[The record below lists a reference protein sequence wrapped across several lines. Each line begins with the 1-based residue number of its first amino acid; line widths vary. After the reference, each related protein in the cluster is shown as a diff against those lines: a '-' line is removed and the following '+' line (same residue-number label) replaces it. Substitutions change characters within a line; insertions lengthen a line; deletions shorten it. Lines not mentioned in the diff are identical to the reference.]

1 MSNRQQNTVPGKT
14 NSAILTEGPSR
25 AAARAMLRGVGFSKE
40 DLHKPIIGIA
50 NTWTEIGPCN
60 FHLRHIAEAVKQG
73 IREAGGTPM
82 EFNTVTISD
91 GITMGTE
98 GMKASLI
105 SREVIAD
112 SIELVTR
119 GNSFDGLVCIAG
131 CDKNMPAAI
140 MALARLDIPGLMLYG
155 GSIMPGHLQIGPDG
169 KPLASASDPSSR
181 PEPQSAQNPSS
192 RPEPQSALNPSS
204 QPEPQNP
211 LNPSSRPEAQSAG
224 AERPLYF
231 APAPSQASHQI
242 DITIQAVFE
251 AIGSHA
257 AGKISDAQ
265 LEAVEANAC
274 PGPGACGG
282 QFTANTMA
290 MAGEFLGISPIQLTG
305 VPAMDRAKHEA
316 SREAG
321 RCVMDLVR
329 KGTKP
334 SQILTREALQN
345 AITAVCA
352 SGGSTNAVLH
362 LTAIAHE
369 LGIELTLED
378 YDRISETTPFICDL
392 TPGGQYVAKDYQDAG
407 GSRVLAKRLLQR
419 GQLHDGLTVTGKTLH
434 EEAQRAEETPNQRV
448 IREWSNPLKPTG
460 GLVILRGNLAPEGCV
475 VKVAGHERIH
485 HTGPARVF
493 NSEDDAF
500 HAVEAGEI
508 HPNDILVIRYE
519 GPRGGPGMREML
531 AVTAAI
537 KGIPELSETV
547 ALLTDGRFSGATRG
561 LMAGHVAPEAQL
573 GGPIA
578 AVREGDT
585 ITFDIPNRQLT
596 LNIPDEEIAARLKKF
611 QAPEPR
617 YKRGVFA
624 KYANSVS
631 SASQGA
637 VTT

>member
-1 MSNRQQNTVPGKT
+1 MSTSAVPGKR
-14 NSAILTEGPSR
+14 NSVVLTEGPSR
-25 AAARAMLRGVGFSKE
+25 AAARSYLRGVGFSKE

-60 FHLRHIAEAVKQG
+60 FHLRDVAEAVKQG
-73 IREAGGTPM
+73 VRDAGGTPM

-112 SIELVTR
+112 SIELVAR
-119 GNSFDGLVCIAG
+119 GNLFDGIVCIAG
-131 CDKNMPAAI
+131 CDKNMPGTI
-140 MALARLDIPGLMLYG
+140 MAMARLDIPGIMLYG
-155 GSIMPGHLQIGPDG
+155 GSIMPGKLPQPDG
-169 KPLASASDPSSR
+169 STK
-181 PEPQSAQNPSS
+181 
-192 RPEPQSALNPSS
+192 
-204 QPEPQNP
+204 
-211 LNPSSRPEAQSAG
+211 
-224 AERPLYF
+224 
-231 APAPSQASHQI
+231 
-242 DITIQAVFE
+242 DITILNVFE
-251 AIGSHA
+251 GMGSHA
-257 AGKISDAQ
+257 AGKINDAQ
-265 LEAVEANAC
+265 LEALEAAAC

-290 MAGEFLGISPIQLTG
+290 MAGEFLGISPFNLTG
-305 VPAMDRAKHEA
+305 VPAMDPAKASA

-321 RCVMDLVR
+321 RMIMELTKNDLR
-329 KGTKP
+329 P
-334 SQILTREALQN
+334 SKIITHQSLMN
-345 AITAVCA
+345 AVTAVCA

-362 LTAIAHE
+362 LIAIARE
-369 LGIELTLED
+369 MNLQLGMD
-378 YDRISETTPFICDL
+378 DFDRISEQTPFLCDL
-392 TPGGQYVAKDYQDAG
+392 SPGGKYVAKDYQDAG
-407 GSRVLAKRLLQR
+407 GSRVLAQRLR
-419 GQLHDGLTVTGKTLH
+419 EKGLLLNSHTVSGKTIYQ
-434 EEAQRAEETPNQRV
+434 EADLAVETPGQPV
-448 IREWSNPLKPTG
+448 IRSWDNPLKQTG

-493 NSEDDAF
+493 DSEDLCHA
-500 HAVEAGEI
+500 AVEAGQI
-508 HPNDILVIRYE
+508 NPGDVCVIRYE
-519 GPRGGPGMREML
+519 GPKGGPGMREML

-537 KGIPELSETV
+537 KGIPELSDSV

-578 AVREGDT
+578 AVREGDK
-585 ITFDIPNRQLT
+585 ITFDIPARTLT
-596 LNIPDEEIAARLKKF
+596 LEVSDEEIAARLKNWK
-611 QAPEPR
+611 APEAR

-637 VTT
+637 ITT

>member
-1 MSNRQQNTVPGKT
+1 MSTQSTGKT
-14 NSAILTEGPSR
+14 NSIVLTEGPSR
-25 AAARAMLRGVGFSKE
+25 AAARAMLRGVGFTKE

-60 FHLRHIAEAVKQG
+60 YHLRDIAAAVKEG
-73 IREAGGTPM
+73 IRAAGGTPM

-105 SREVIAD
+105 SRDMIAD
-112 SIELVTR
+112 SIELVAR

-131 CDKNMPAAI
+131 CDKNMPGAI

-155 GSIMPGHLQIGPDG
+155 GSIAPGHMHVADDG
-169 KPLASASDPSSR
+169 KT
-181 PEPQSAQNPSS
+181 PEPGSKK
-192 RPEPQSALNPSS
+192 E
-204 QPEPQNP
+204 
-211 LNPSSRPEAQSAG
+211 
-224 AERPLYF
+224 
-231 APAPSQASHQI
+231 I
-242 DITIQAVFE
+242 DITIQQVFE
-251 AIGSHA
+251 AIGAHA
-257 AGKISDAQ
+257 AGKITDAQ
-265 LEAVEANAC
+265 LEEAEATAC

-305 VPAMDRAKHEA
+305 VPAMSAEKHAA
-316 SREAG
+316 SKEAG
-321 RCVMDLVR
+321 KLVMDLAR
-329 KGTKP
+329 AGLKP
-334 SQILTREALQN
+334 SQIITRESIED
-345 AITAVCA
+345 AIYAVCA

-362 LTAIAHE
+362 LIAIAKE
-369 LGIELTLED
+369 LDIPLTVD
-378 YDRISETTPFICDL
+378 DFDIISEKTPFICDL
-392 TPGGQYVAKDYQDAG
+392 QPGGKYVARDYQDAG
-407 GSRVLAKRLLQR
+407 GSRVLAERLLEK
-419 GQLHDGLTVTGKTLH
+419 GLLHGNTPTVSLKTIR
-434 EEAQRAEETPNQRV
+434 EEATSAHETKGQHIILP
-448 IREWSNPLKPTG
+448 WSAPLKPTG
-460 GLVILRGNLAPEGCV
+460 GLVILKGNLAPEGCV

-485 HTGPARVF
+485 HTGTARVF
-493 NSEDDAF
+493 NSEDLCFA
-500 HAVEAGEI
+500 AINAGKI
-508 HPNDILVIRYE
+508 NPNDVLVIRYE

-578 AVREGDT
+578 AVHEGDT
-585 ITFDIPNRQLT
+585 ITFDIPGRKLT
-596 LNIPDEEIAARLKKF
+596 LNVSDEEIAKRLASF
-611 QAPEPR
+611 VAPAPR

-631 SASQGA
+631 SASHGA

>member
-1 MSNRQQNTVPGKT
+1 VSEKLSPAKR
-14 NSAILTEGPSR
+14 NSIVLTEGPNR
-25 AAARAMLRGVGFSKE
+25 AAARSYLRGVGFSKE

-60 FHLRHIAEAVKQG
+60 FHLRQVAEAVKQG

-112 SIELVTR
+112 SIELVAR

-140 MALARLDIPGLMLYG
+140 MALARLDIPGMMLYG
-155 GSIMPGHLQIGPDG
+155 GSIMPGKLPQADG
-169 KPLASASDPSSR
+169 STK
-181 PEPQSAQNPSS
+181 E
-192 RPEPQSALNPSS
+192 
-204 QPEPQNP
+204 
-211 LNPSSRPEAQSAG
+211 
-224 AERPLYF
+224 
-231 APAPSQASHQI
+231 
-242 DITIQAVFE
+242 ITILSVFE

-257 AGKISDAQ
+257 AGKINDDQ
-265 LEAVEANAC
+265 LEAVEAAAC

-305 VPAMDRAKHEA
+305 VPAMSAEKAHA

-321 RCVMDLVR
+321 KLMMKLAEA
-329 KGTKP
+329 GIKP
-334 SQILTREALQN
+334 SQILTKQSIED
-345 AITAVCA
+345 AIAAVAA

-362 LTAIAHE
+362 LIAIAHE
-369 LGIELTLED
+369 LKIPISMED
-378 YDRISETTPFICDL
+378 FDRISERTPHICDMS
-392 TPGGQYVAKDYQDAG
+392 PGGKYAAKDYQDAG
-407 GSRVLAKRLLQR
+407 GSRVLAKRLF
-419 GQLHDGLTVTGKTLH
+419 DAGLIKGDTITVTGKTL
-434 EEAQRAEETPNQRV
+434 AEESKDAVETPGQPV
-448 IREWSNPLKPTG
+448 IYPVDKPLKKTG
-460 GLVILRGNLAPEGCV
+460 GLVILKGNLAPEGCV
-475 VKVAGHERIH
+475 IKVAGHERIYH
-485 HTGPARVF
+485 QGTARVF
-493 NSEDDAF
+493 NSEDLCFA
-500 HAVEAGEI
+500 AVEAGEI
-508 HPNDILVIRYE
+508 KPNDVCVIRYE
-519 GPRGGPGMREML
+519 GPKGGPGMREML

-578 AVREGDT
+578 AVREGDL
-585 ITFDIPNRQLT
+585 ITFDIPNRKLT
-596 LNIPDEEIAARLKKF
+596 LEISDEEMAARLKEFK
-611 QAPEPR
+611 APEAR

-631 SASQGA
+631 SASVGA
-637 VTT
+637 VTS

>member
-1 MSNRQQNTVPGKT
+1 MSEKLSPAKT
-14 NSAILTEGPSR
+14 NSIALTEGPNR
-25 AAARAMLRGVGFSKE
+25 AAARSYLRGVGFSKE

-60 FHLRHIAEAVKQG
+60 FHLRQVAEAVKQG

-112 SIELVTR
+112 SIELVAR

-140 MALARLDIPGLMLYG
+140 MALARLDIPGMMLYG
-155 GSIMPGHLQIGPDG
+155 GSIMPGKLPQADG
-169 KPLASASDPSSR
+169 STK
-181 PEPQSAQNPSS
+181 E
-192 RPEPQSALNPSS
+192 
-204 QPEPQNP
+204 
-211 LNPSSRPEAQSAG
+211 
-224 AERPLYF
+224 
-231 APAPSQASHQI
+231 
-242 DITIQAVFE
+242 ITILQVFE

-257 AGKISDAQ
+257 AGKINDDQ
-265 LEAVEANAC
+265 LEAVEAAAC

-305 VPAMDRAKHEA
+305 VPAMSAEKAHA

-321 RCVMDLVR
+321 KLMMKLAEA
-329 KGTKP
+329 GIKP
-334 SQILTREALQN
+334 SQILTKQSIED
-345 AITAVCA
+345 AIAAVAA

-362 LTAIAHE
+362 LIAIAHE
-369 LGIELTLED
+369 LKIPLSMED
-378 YDRISETTPFICDL
+378 FDRISEHTPHICDMS
-392 TPGGQYVAKDYQDAG
+392 PGGKYAAKDYQEAG
-407 GSRVLAKRLLQR
+407 GSRLLAKRLL
-419 GQLHDGLTVTGKTLH
+419 DAGLIKGDTITVTGKTLAD
-434 EEAQRAEETPNQRV
+434 EAKDAVETPGQPV
-448 IREWSNPLKPTG
+448 IYPVEAPLKKTG
-460 GLVILRGNLAPEGCV
+460 GLVILKGNLAPDGCV
-475 VKVAGHERIH
+475 IKVAGHERIYH
-485 HTGPARVF
+485 QGPARVF
-493 NSEDDAF
+493 DSEDLCFA
-500 HAVEAGEI
+500 AVEAGQI
-508 HPNDILVIRYE
+508 KPNDVCVIRYE
-519 GPRGGPGMREML
+519 GPKGGPGMREML

-561 LMAGHVAPEAQL
+561 LMAGHVAPEAQE

-578 AVREGDT
+578 AVREGDL
-585 ITFDIPNRQLT
+585 ITFDIPNRKLT
-596 LNIPDEEIAARLKKF
+596 LEISEEELAKRLKEFKPKE
-611 QAPEPR
+611 AR

-624 KYANSVS
+624 KYANTVS
-631 SASQGA
+631 SASLGA
-637 VTT
+637 VTS

>member
-1 MSNRQQNTVPGKT
+1 MSSTSGKT
-14 NSAILTEGPSR
+14 HSNVLTEGPSR
-25 AAARAMLRGVGFSKE
+25 AAARSYLRGVGFSKE

-60 FHLRHIAEAVKQG
+60 FHLRQVAEAVKQG
-73 IREAGGTPM
+73 VRDAGGTPM

-112 SIELVTR
+112 SIELVAR

-131 CDKNMPAAI
+131 CDKNMPAAV

-155 GSIMPGHLQIGPDG
+155 GSIAPGQLPQPDG
-169 KPLASASDPSSR
+169 THK
-181 PEPQSAQNPSS
+181 
-192 RPEPQSALNPSS
+192 
-204 QPEPQNP
+204 
-211 LNPSSRPEAQSAG
+211 
-224 AERPLYF
+224 
-231 APAPSQASHQI
+231 
-242 DITIQAVFE
+242 DITILNVFE

-257 AGKISDAQ
+257 AGKIDDAQ
-265 LEAVEANAC
+265 LEAVEAAAC

-290 MAGEFLGISPIQLTG
+290 MAGEFLGISPMHLTG
-305 VPAMDRAKHEA
+305 VPAMSAEKHEA
-316 SREAG
+316 SRQAG
-321 RCVMDLVR
+321 RLVMELAR
-329 KGTKP
+329 KGVTP
-334 SQILTREALQN
+334 SQILTRKSIEN
-345 AITAVCA
+345 AIAAVCA

-362 LTAIAHE
+362 MIAIANE
-369 LGIELTLED
+369 LNIPLTMED
-378 YDRISETTPFICDL
+378 FDSISERTPFICDL
-392 TPGGQYVAKDYQDAG
+392 SPGGKYVAKDYQDAG
-407 GSRVLAKRLLQR
+407 GSRVLAARLLER
-419 GQLHDGLTVTGKTLH
+419 GQLHDTPTVSGKSIF
-434 EEAQRAEETPNQRV
+434 EEAEAAVETAGQPV
-448 IREWSNPLKPTG
+448 IRTWSNPLKPTG
-460 GLVILRGNLAPEGCV
+460 GLVILKGNLAPEGCV
-475 VKVAGHERIH
+475 IKVAGHERLN

-493 NSEDDAF
+493 ESEDLCFA
-500 HAVEAGEI
+500 AINAGKI
-508 HPNDILVIRYE
+508 NPSDVLVIRYE

-537 KGIPELSETV
+537 KGIPELSDSV

-585 ITFDIPNRQLT
+585 ITFDIPNRKLT
-596 LNIPDEEIAARLKKF
+596 LNLPDEEITARLKSF
-611 QAPEPR
+611 VAPEPR
-617 YKRGVFA
+617 YKRGVFF

-631 SASQGA
+631 SASEGA
-637 VTT
+637 VTN